1 MVRYYKT
8 TGLYANIDLLKFE
21 LVYEKGKGY
30 VAWLLP
36 CRIDK
41 HGNEG
46 RYYCAEYYKY
56 FGLQTMGLVPSSRRN
71 AKKEAEAIKMI
82 EEQDIIDV
90 LIDHY
95 MDYAEHYGR
104 KFEVIC
110 ELEELRK

>member
-30 VAWLLP
+30 SAWLSP
-36 CRIDK
+36 CNIDK
-41 HGNEG
+41 YGNEG
-46 RYYCAEYYKY
+46 RFYCAEYYKY
-56 FGLQTMGLVPSSRRN
+56 FGMQSVDLVPSSRRN

-82 EEQDIIDV
+82 EEKGIIDM

-95 MDYAEHYGR
+95 TAYAEDHGR
-104 KFEVIC
+104 NFEVIC